1 MTNVNILKR
10 FNLSYSSY
18 SLYKKSQ
25 LQFYYQYI
33 EKAEITD
40 EASVVYGHAGNVV
53 HNSIEDY
60 INNKGNTFDEHWVD
74 YEIDSFV
81 GLNGKKLDKETYR
94 TMYENGIN
102 FLSSLKES
110 SPKQTELRIDK
121 EIHGIHVKAFI
132 DLYVKIAEDKILLVD
147 WKTNSKNSAKMH
159 LDQRLFYSYLIWKI
173 KNKIPKCEWVYLRDQ
188 TIHADSFSFSDMEKF
203 DNEIQKFIAE
213 ICMKGKDIS
222 KYEIGDWKNIFN
234 QYYTKCGQEV
244 AKREKREKTNN
255 IVLDIKGNF
264 VFFRYNT
271 IDHILEEGIDY
282 KTRFDLPNKYWM
294 QQQLRKQGKGMLNI
308 KDVGTVHLYNRR
320 QKCFPI
326 GLLKTVT
333 KICNDYI
340 SYYQK
345 SQDLKVVINDMR
357 DKTIMEQ
364 KLECMP
370 DKLITDKKFRPYQN
384 DAADIFMEK
393 KVGVFHIATRGGKTL
408 IAAEI
413 IRKIDGK
420 TLWLIDRIRLL
431 KQTKK
436 VLQDLLGVKIGE
448 ISGDIFDVEDCPI
461 IIASVQSVYSKI
473 KESHLMPLLYSF
485 NTVIVDEFHKS
496 AADSYQSV
504 FAKLPN
510 CKWRLGLSATPKRTD
525 GMEPVLF
532 SILGEIIFTKT
543 PKELIKLGY
552 LIEPIIEF
560 YKVPSDNYDKD
571 YKIDYKY
578 NIEKNEKR
586 HQKIVDIVNK
596 YKDKK
601 IMILTKIV
609 EHGKVLNTMI
619 PESQHIYGT
628 LKRNAKIYQ
637 DFLDNKFKHLVIT
650 ISKGGEGLDIPDLD
664 MTINAS
670 CNKSDVMSE
679 QVGGRSLTMING
691 KKRAY
696 IIDMYDQGF
705 HTKKH
710 SEIRIKTYKNLGF
723 DVEIIE

>member
-132 DLYVKIAEDKILLVD
+132 DLYVKIAEDQLLLVD
-147 WKTNSKNSAKMH
+147 WKTDSKNSANKH
-159 LDQRLFYSYLIWKI
+159 LVQRLFYSWIIWKI

-188 TIHADSFSFSDMEKF
+188 TIHVDSFSFSDMEKF
-203 DNEIQKFIAE
+203 DKEIQKFIAE
-213 ICMKGKDIS
+213 ICMKGMDIS
-222 KYEIGDWKNIFN
+222 KYEEGQWKNPFN

-244 AKREKREKTNN
+244 IKREKSCDDG

-264 VFFRYNT
+264 VFFRYA
-271 IDHILEEGIDY
+271 IDLKLEEGIDY

-326 GLLKTVT
+326 GLLKTIT

-340 SYYQK
+340 SYYK
-345 SQDLKVVINDMR
+345 KDLTVVVNDMR
-357 DKTIMEQ
+357 DQTIMDQ
-364 KLECMP
+364 KNNKMP

-384 DAADIFMEK
+384 DAVNIFMEK
-393 KVGVFHIATRGGKTL
+393 MVGVLHIATRGGKTL

-420 TLWLIDRIRLL
+420 TIWLIDRIFLL

-448 ISGDIFDVEDCPI
+448 ISGDTFDIEDCSI
-461 IIASVQSVYSKI
+461 IIASVQSLCSKI

-496 AADSYQSV
+496 ASFSYQTI

-510 CKWRLGLSATPKRTD
+510 TKYRLGLTATPFRND

-532 SILGEIIFTKT
+532 SIIGEVIYSVP

-560 YKVPSDNYDKD
+560 YKVPSDNYDND

-578 NIEKNEKR
+578 NIELNEKR
-586 HQKIVDIVNK
+586 HQKIVNIVNK

-601 IMILTKIV
+601 IMILVKTIN
-609 EHGKVLNTMI
+609 HGKQLCEMI
-619 PESQHIYGT
+619 HGSKHCYGASKKSKDIY
-628 LKRNAKIYQ
+628 NEFVASI
-637 DFLDNKFKHLVIT
+637 FKHLVIT

-664 MTINAS
+664 MVINAS
-670 CNKSDVMSE
+670 CNKSDGMSE
-679 QVGGRSLTMING
+679 QVGGRSLTIIDG
-691 KKRAY
+691 KTKAY

-710 SEIRIKTYKNLGF
+710 SEKRIKAYKNLGF
-723 DVEIIE
+723 KVEIIE